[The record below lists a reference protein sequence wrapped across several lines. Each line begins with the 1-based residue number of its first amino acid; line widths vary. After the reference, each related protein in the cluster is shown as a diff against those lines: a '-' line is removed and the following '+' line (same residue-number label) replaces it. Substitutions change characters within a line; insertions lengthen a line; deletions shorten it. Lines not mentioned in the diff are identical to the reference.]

1 MLDAI
6 GGQGGIVNQMV
17 GDGLMAIFGA
27 PLPRADHRRAPCSRR
42 AARWS
47 S

>member
-6 GGQGGIVNQMV
+6 TGEGGIVNQMV

-27 PLPRADHRRAPCSRR
+27 PR
-42 AARWS
+42 AARGPPAGRGTRRARR
-47 S
+47 